1 MNASESMPIIGAVRT
16 AHPTAD
22 LCRVRCAHRSF
33 VGWVERSDTHHFRP
47 TSSMGIALL
56 HPSYDRPCARLETAA

>member
-1 MNASESMPIIGAVRT
+1 MNHT
-16 AHPTAD
+16 F
-22 LCRVRCAHRSF
+22 F

-56 HPSYDRPCARLETAA
+56 HPSYGLPRARLETAA